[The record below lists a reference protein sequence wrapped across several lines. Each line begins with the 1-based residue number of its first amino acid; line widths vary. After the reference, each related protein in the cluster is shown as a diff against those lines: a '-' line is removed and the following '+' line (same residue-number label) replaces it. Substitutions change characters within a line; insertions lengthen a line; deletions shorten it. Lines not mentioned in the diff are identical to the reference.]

1 MTRICG
7 LSAYLLR
14 NATAGADEP
23 PPVLFINPAREGW
36 TLLVLRAVLLMPVMF
51 TLCGLRAAV
60 FTEPAIT
67 QIEKVGRLVHRPE
80 LHKRQRRD
88 SGDSISRTGTDMRLP
103 SRQI

>member
-1 MTRICG
+1 MWRG
-7 LSAYLLR
+7 LSVYLLR
-14 NATAGADEP
+14 NATAGAYEP
-23 PPVLFINPAREGW
+23 PPVLFIYPTCQCR
-36 TLLVLRAVLLMPVMF
+36 TLRVLRTVLLMTVMF

-80 LHKRQRRD
+80 LHERQRRD
-88 SGDSISRTGTDMRLP
+88 SGDSVSRTGTDMRLP